1 MELVNLLN
9 EHVTLETLYYV
20 FAVLVVFDVIT
31 GCAKAWKAG
40 RLKSRTLRNGLF
52 GSIAEL
58 LALILCIFVAVIIPL
73 AGALVFAIL
82 VFMIL
87 KELTSVVE
95 NLVELGA
102 KLPDWLIRGLQV
114 QTDKLNNLNNSQ
126 KDAQ

>member
-9 EHVTLETLYYV
+9 EHVTLETLYYA
-20 FAVLVVFDVIT
+20 FAILVVFDVIT

-52 GSIAEL
+52 SSIGEL
-58 LALILCIFVAVIIPL
+58 LALILCIFVAIIIPI
-73 AGALVFAIL
+73 AAALVFAIL

-87 KELTSVVE
+87 KELTSVIE

-102 KLPDWLIRGLQV
+102 KLPNWLIKGLQV
-114 QTDKLNNLNNSQ
+114 QTDKLNNLEIN
-126 KDAQ
+126 KEEK

>member
-1 MELVNLLN
+1 MDLIQELQKNI
-9 EHVTLETLYYV
+9 TLETLYYV
-20 FAVLVVFDVIT
+20 FATLVVFDVIT

-52 GSIAEL
+52 GSIGEM
-58 LALILCIFVAVIIPL
+58 LALILCIFVASIIPI

-87 KELTSVVE
+87 KEFTSIVE

-102 KLPDWLIRGLQV
+102 KLPRWLVIGLQV
-114 QTDKLNNLNNSQ
+114 QTDKIDNLNI
-126 KDAQ
+126 KEKK

>member
-20 FAVLVVFDVIT
+20 FAVLVIFDIVT
-31 GCAKAWKAG
+31 GCIKAWKGG

-52 GSIAEL
+52 GSIGEL
-58 LALILCIFVAVIIPL
+58 LALILCIFVAIIIPI
-73 AGALVFAIL
+73 AGPLVFSIL

-102 KLPDWLIRGLQV
+102 KLPTWLIKGLQV
-114 QTDKLNNLNNSQ
+114 QTDKLNNLNSSE